1 MKNVSATDTL
11 IPVPMNGKDAVR
23 VTVSPETVL
32 FKKST
37 AVQTSAVRV
46 TVADGDTDVP
56 NTAFACS
63 VPSSLTVIED
73 GLAWYSV
80 RAGANAV
87 DINIMSAAG
96 STPGRALSFSVT
108 YGGKT
113 ENRKITV
120 RTVSDGEPGADSVRY
135 WLKGSVTQVVRDAL
149 GTCTPSSVS
158 CTALSQA
165 GNGAATAASGVVT
178 KFARRRKTFIT
189 VAALYTCGN
198 AVTVVDGDIA
208 VEFYLY
214 RNDVLVDTLTI
225 PVVDSGKPGERGRN
239 GRLPVPYGEYDPAIS
254 YTATDLVA
262 PFVLQEGEY
271 YVMNKSET
279 VKGVSPKAD
288 YAANGTDATWLH
300 MEFFRAVY
308 AELLMARLG
317 LIGKAV
323 FYDEFMFSQY
333 GRKNGKEVNYS
344 GGYDIPTDAGGLFDP
359 NIVINFLTGALRC
372 RKADITGNINADSGR
387 IGALAIRGNDLV
399 GLVDGVE
406 TVRLGIGNVTDV
418 TAAFETRSHEFTMT
432 STDRDCTTDVEM
444 TRFGYHSGTARR
456 PGEISENRDDGSY
469 TEDTTLSCKVS
480 FKLDSAV
487 TKVEF
492 GRFDVGYNTR
502 SGSFRGTAK
511 GTARLYRVSGSTRTK
526 VSEWELEEQSARDHE
541 VSGLVAGNYE
551 IDISAWLVPA
561 AGTVSEWWGET
572 VFYATAIWV
581 TSGVLSGGKTE
592 IARDGFLCYQ
602 GETRYLFFSKGK
614 GLEVKFGN
622 HGLKVGANGVQKLV
636 SGTWKDINS

>member
-1 MKNVSATDTL
+1 MKSVSATDTL
-11 IPVPMNGKDAVR
+11 IPVPKDGKDAVR

-37 AVQTSAVRV
+37 ETQTSVVRV
-46 TVADGDTDVP
+46 TVTDGNADVP
-56 NTAFACS
+56 NTGFSCS
-63 VPSSLTVIED
+63 VPAALTLIEE

-80 RAGANAV
+80 KSGSSAI
-87 DINIMSAAG
+87 DISVMAAAG
-96 STPGRALSFSVT
+96 YAPGRTLTFSVK
-108 YGGKT
+108 YGGRT

-120 RTVSDGEPGADSVRY
+120 RTVSDGDDGADSVRY

-149 GTCTPSSVS
+149 GNCTPSTVS
-158 CTALSQA
+158 CTALCQI
-165 GNGAATAASGVVT
+165 GNDAATAAGDVSLKYSLTMKNMAAAPGPYTPGTPVT
-178 KFARRRKTFIT
+178 IG
-189 VAALYTCGN
+189 GN
-198 AVTVVDGDIA
+198 TLAVN
-208 VEFYLY
+208 FYLY
-214 RNDVLVDTLTI
+214 RQDVLVDTLTV
-225 PVVDSGKPGERGRN
+225 PVVESGKPGERGRN

-271 YVMNKSET
+271 YVMNKSVT

-418 TAAFETRSHEFTMT
+418 TAAFETRALAFSMSSSDPGCVTEV
-432 STDRDCTTDVEM
+432 VENQ
-444 TRFGYHSGTARR
+444 FGYYNGTARR
-456 PGEISENRDDGSY
+456 PSEISENRDDGNY
-469 TEDTTLSCKVS
+469 TEDTYLSCKVA

-487 TKVEF
+487 TKAEF
-492 GRFDVGYNTR
+492 GRFEVGYSTR

-526 VSEWELEEQSARDHE
+526 VSEWDLEEQSSSDHE
-541 VSGLVAGNYE
+541 VSSLAAGSYE
-551 IDISAWLVPA
+551 VDIAAWLVPA
-561 AGTVSEWWGET
+561 AGTVSDWWGDT
-572 VFYATAIWV
+572 VFYAGSVWV

>member
-1 MKNVSATDTL
+1 MKSVSATDTL
-11 IPVPMNGKDAVR
+11 IPVPRNGKDAVR

-37 AVQTSAVRV
+37 SVQTSTVRV
-46 TVADGDTDVP
+46 AVTDGDIEVKNTD
-56 NTAFACS
+56 FACS
-63 VPSSLTVIED
+63 VPSALTQIDES
-73 GLAWYSV
+73 LAWYSV
-80 RAGANAV
+80 KSGDHAV
-87 DINIMSAAG
+87 IITVMAAAG

-120 RTVSDGEPGADSVRY
+120 RTVSDGDPGADAVRY

-149 GTCTPSSVS
+149 GNCTPAKVS
-158 CTALSQA
+158 CTALSQT
-165 GNGAATAASGVVT
+165 GNGAATAASGVT
-178 KFARRRKTFIT
+178 MKYSRPLKNLAAQPSPY
-189 VAALYTCGN
+189 VAGDP
-198 AVTVVDGDIA
+198 VTVGSALAIN
-208 VEFYLY
+208 FYLY
-214 RNDVLVDTLTI
+214 RSDVLVDTLTI

-239 GRLPVPYGEYDPAIS
+239 GRLPIPYGEYDPAIS

-271 YVMNKSET
+271 YVMNKSVT

-300 MEFFRAVY
+300 MEFFKAIY

-333 GRKNGKEVNYS
+333 GRKNGKEVNCS

-387 IGALAIRGNDLV
+387 IGSLAIRGNDLV

-418 TAAFETRSHEFTMT
+418 TAAFETRSHEFTMS
-432 STDRDCTTDVEM
+432 STDPDCTTDVEM

-456 PGEISENRDDGSY
+456 PGEISENRDDGNY

-480 FKLDSAV
+480 FKLDALAN
-487 TKVEF
+487 KVEF

-511 GTARLYRVSGSTRTK
+511 GTAKLYRVSGSTRTK
-526 VSEWELEEQSARDHE
+526 VSEWELAEQSSSDHE
-541 VSGLVAGNYE
+541 VSGLAAGNYE